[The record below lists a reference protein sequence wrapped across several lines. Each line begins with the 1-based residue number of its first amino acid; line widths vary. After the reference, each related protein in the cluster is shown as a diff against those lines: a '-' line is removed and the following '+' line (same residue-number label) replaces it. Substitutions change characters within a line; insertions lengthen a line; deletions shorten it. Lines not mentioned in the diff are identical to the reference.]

1 VWSNENIVDCE
12 YPPIRFLGKVFCFT
26 GEFILADRSA
36 LEAVVAQVG
45 GIVKNGL
52 TLSTD
57 YLVVGSA
64 PSEAWTGGSYGTKI
78 KKALRMKK
86 DRKPIVI
93 LSEESLMNT
102 LSSLRPEQPQ
112 KQSRLAV
119 LLKEY
124 LRNLLSAVDITED
137 ELAEYMSQVRQR
149 HYPSLDVIEYGDL
162 FYICNNI
169 IEDIKSGQEASFRC
183 LLAGSPYSAWTPL
196 YEMLDKY
203 NCKRVG
209 IFSRVDFV
217 IKGRDA
223 GILLEIAERK
233 NLPIV
238 GSSNVKSIEKY
249 LKNLEDNKRN
259 WEIVTEKLLF

>member
-1 VWSNENIVDCE
+1 MWSNENIVDCE

-26 GEFILADRSA
+26 GEFILMDRSA
-36 LEAVVAQVG
+36 LETVVAQVG

-64 PSEAWTGGSYGTKI
+64 PSEAWIGGSYGTKI

-86 DRKPIVI
+86 DRKPLVI

-119 LLKEY
+119 LLKDY
-124 LRNLLSAVDITED
+124 LRNLLSVVDITED

-169 IEDIKSGQEASFRC
+169 IEDIKSGQGVSFRC
-183 LLAGSPYSAWTPL
+183 LLAGSSYSAWSPL

-203 NCKRVG
+203 DCKRVG
-209 IFSRVDFV
+209 IFSDIDFV

-223 GILLEIAERK
+223 GVLIDIATRK
-233 NLPIV
+233 NIPII
-238 GSSNVKSIEKY
+238 GSYKLENIVKFIETMKEQKPRKESCIY
-249 LKNLEDNKRN
+249 K
-259 WEIVTEKLLF
+259 IY